1 MNETIQLLQDI
12 VRNARTGESAI
23 DQLLTISDN
32 TEMRR
37 ELMTEKAFY
46 HATVRSSEQA
56 LIRAGGKAEPIGP
69 MSKAGMRMGI
79 VFNTITDKTDSHIA
93 ELVIQGANMGIIEM
107 TKALNTYSNASDE
120 SISIARNFIGQQQD
134 IISRQKH
141 FLVDKVTV

>member
-1 MNETIQLLQDI
+1 MKETIQLLQDVI
-12 VRNARTGESAI
+12 RNARTGESAI
-23 DQLLTISDN
+23 DQLLAMSDHP
-32 TEMRR
+32 EMRK
-37 ELMTEKAFY
+37 ELMTEKALY
-46 HATVRSSEQA
+46 HSTVRSSEQA
-56 LIRAGGKAEPIGP
+56 LIRAGGKPEPIGP

-79 VFNTITDKTDSHIA
+79 IFNTITDKTDSHIA